1 MKTVYNSIDKLH
13 KFLRQIVQK
22 VRGFFQS
29 VRKCDFSSTFIAFIT
44 LLVGKF
50 GKIEMIQ

>member
-22 VRGFFQS
+22 VKGFLKR
-29 VRKCDFSSTFIAFIT
+29 VRRCDFSSTFIAFIT
-44 LLVGKF
+44 LLAGKF